1 MLSPIPLAATD
12 FRALFEG
19 APGLYLA
26 LSPALIIIA
35 VSNAYLNATLTR
47 REDIL
52 GKHLFEVFTDNPDN
66 PDATGVRNLRIS
78 LERVLETRLPDTM
91 AVQKYDI
98 RRPESEGGGFEER
111 FWSPLNTPLLGPDGQ
126 VRFILHRVEDVTEFI
141 RLKQQGKEQL
151 ELTEAL
157 RTRTEKMET
166 EIFARAQEIQGANE
180 QLRNTNETLARRE
193 AELTSLYD
201 RLHHLDKIK
210 TQFFANVSHELRTPL
225 ALILGP
231 VKRAMQH
238 PGLDPVVHRDLDMV
252 DRNARL
258 LLRHVNDLLD
268 VAKLDAGG
276 VTLQYGMLD
285 LAELVRRTA
294 SNFETLAHERGFRL
308 EVETP
313 ATLLAEVDPEKMQR
327 VIMNLLSNAF
337 KFTPVG
343 GQVRC
348 TLLPKSDRLPSEVV
362 QNDGGD
368 AQKRH
373 AEPKNAEGDSTGQ
386 DVSSADAPAKVFP
399 EHSPDL
405 PIQWVTLEVGDSGPG
420 VPPALWEAVFERFFL
435 AAEGGTK
442 SLGGTGL
449 GLAIVKDFV
458 SLHHGSVSLGEA
470 SEGGALFTVTLPTR
484 APEGVSVL
492 PLPKRPVEPVQDL
505 VQHTRE
511 ALRVRERR
519 VMQEE
524 GSGRSLIL
532 IVEDNPDLNQFIA
545 QALATENRVVR
556 AFDGQEGLEMA
567 LALKPDVIVTDLM
580 MPRMEGDELVR
591 QLRAHPELK
600 STPVMLLT
608 ARTDDEIRV
617 QLLRQ
622 GAQDYLLKPF
632 SVEELR
638 ARVSNLRA
646 HSELR
651 RTTDLLVQAE
661 KLASLGSLV
670 SGVAHELGTPL
681 GNSLTVTTAL
691 SQQVE
696 DFAVLARSGQLR
708 RSSLEE
714 FVTYCQDATRLIQ
727 RSNERAGQLIAHF
740 KEASVDQT
748 SERRRV
754 FHLDQVLQDMLA
766 PLLPQIRQLPI
777 DVTMTVPPNILM
789 DSYPGPLEQVL
800 SNLFQNAVRHGFD
813 EGMPGNLRI
822 EAERAPDD
830 RVHIVFTDD
839 GRGMSRE
846 VAAHAFDPFFT
857 TRLGQGGSGL
867 GLYIVYNLVT
877 GVLGGKISLHSTPG
891 AGTRF
896 EIVVPC
902 IAPVSEPR
910 GSRHAHG

>member
-1 MLSPIPLAATD
+1 MLSPIPLVATD

-26 LSPALIIIA
+26 LSPALIIVA

-98 RRPESEGGGFEER
+98 RRPDSEGGGFEER

-126 VRFILHRVEDVTEFI
+126 VSFILHRVEDVTEFI
-141 RLKQQGKEQL
+141 RLKQQGREQL

-166 EIFARAQEIQGANE
+166 EIFVRAQEIQGANE
-180 QLRNTNETLARRE
+180 RLRSANDTLARRE

-231 VKRAMQH
+231 VKRAMQQ
-238 PGLDPVVHRDLDMV
+238 PGLDPVVRRDLDMV

-313 ATLLAEVDPEKMQR
+313 AILLVEVDPEKMQR

-348 TLLPKSDRLPSEVV
+348 TLLPKSDRLPSEVI
-362 QNDGGD
+362 QNGGVG
-368 AQKRH
+368 AQKHH
-373 AEPKNAEGDSTGQ
+373 AESENAEGDGTGQ
-386 DVSSADAPAKVFP
+386 DVSRAAAPGGVSP
-399 EHSPDL
+399 EYGPGV
-405 PIQWVTLEVGDSGPG
+405 PRQWVKLEVGDSGPG
-420 VPPALWEAVFERFFL
+420 VPPALREAVFERFFL
-435 AAEGGTK
+435 AAEGGAK

-458 SLHHGSVSLGEA
+458 SLHHGSVSLGVA
-470 SEGGALFTVTLPTR
+470 PEGGALFTVTLPTL
-484 APEGVSVL
+484 APAGVPVL
-492 PLPKRPVEPVQDL
+492 PLPERPVEPVQDL

-511 ALRVRERR
+511 ALRVRESRAMR
-519 VMQEE
+519 EE
-524 GSGRSLIL
+524 GTGRSLIL

-600 STPVMLLT
+600 STPIMLLT

-646 HSELR
+646 HGELR
-651 RTTDLLVQAE
+651 RTTALLVQAE

-691 SQQVE
+691 GQQVE
-696 DFAVLARSGQLR
+696 DFAAMARSGQLR

-727 RSNERAGQLIAHF
+727 RSNERAAQLIAHL

-777 DVTMTVPPNILM
+777 EVAMTAPPNILM

-800 SNLFQNAVRHGFD
+800 SNLFQNAVRHAFD
-813 EGMPGNLRI
+813 GGMPGILRI

-830 RVHIVFTDD
+830 CVQIVFSDD

-867 GLYIVYNLVT
+867 GLYIAYNLVT

-891 AGTRF
+891 VGTRF

-910 GSRHAHG
+910 GSRHAPG